1 MATTGVPGGMV
12 DGGVLKL
19 HNTSGAPM
27 TISSVTIAFDNAD
40 LFSSTT
46 LTGIAAGVSESSTFV
61 PPLDIPSISYKFA
74 TPLTVPTG
82 GDATF
87 TLSLTITKTPQ
98 ITMRRPQFVYAG
110 LFDSGAGRGSPGLA
124 ALSGALMLLSL
135 CTAVIGRSRRRT
147 MIALIMLML
156 AVAATQ
162 VGCDNGSVA
171 TSGGPIRSTQTAS
184 DVAAASQTGGPMKIG
199 GLPVFLSTVSL
210 QQ

>member
-1 MATTGVPGGMV
+1 M
-12 DGGVLKL
+12 LKL

-46 LTGIAAGVSESSTFV
+46 LTGSAAGVSESSTFI

-74 TPLTVPTG
+74 TPLIVPTD

-87 TLSLTITKTPQ
+87 TLSLTITKTPE
-98 ITMRRPQFVYAG
+98 ITMRKTRVIYAG
-110 LFDSGAGRGSPGLA
+110 MFDIGAGRYRGLG
-124 ALSGALMLLSL
+124 ALSAALMLLSL
-135 CTAVIGRSRRRT
+135 CTVAVGGSRRRV

-171 TSGGPIRSTQTAS
+171 TSGGGPIRSTQTAS
-184 DVAAASQTGGPMKIG
+184 DVAAAGQTGGAVKIG